1 MACGDEGLDFDS
13 DFDSDKPLNSYS
25 KFQTSGDRR
34 PVYAL
39 RATPRQA
46 ASTRIYQE
54 RNLYLSDSLLAVLR
68 TRERKRV
75 RARRT
80 FTAEKKK
87 QSVLLD
93 SGVRRNDESLTK
105 NEPNDLNIIS
115 DKGLTPQ
122 EI

>member
-1 MACGDEGLDFDS
+1 
-13 DFDSDKPLNSYS
+13 
-25 KFQTSGDRR
+25 
-34 PVYAL
+34 
-39 RATPRQA
+39 
-46 ASTRIYQE
+46 
-54 RNLYLSDSLLAVLR
+54 LSDSLLAVLR

-105 NEPNDLNIIS
+105 NEPNEPNDLNIIS